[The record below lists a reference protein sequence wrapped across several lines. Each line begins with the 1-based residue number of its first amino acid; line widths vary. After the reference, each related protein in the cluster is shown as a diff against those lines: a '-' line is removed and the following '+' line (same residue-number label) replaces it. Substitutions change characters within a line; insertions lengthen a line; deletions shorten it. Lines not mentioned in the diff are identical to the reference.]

1 MGLLS
6 EISPITG
13 WPFDPEDVS
22 PSRALAEP
30 SRISFDLAYNS
41 RSAACKHA
49 ILMGNRTIWR
59 NLVEGD
65 YCVEARRQ
73 IMSSLAV
80 E

>member
-49 ILMGNRTIWR
+49 ILMGNIRFGGTSWKVITASKR
-59 NLVEGD
+59 GGK
-65 YCVEARRQ
+65 
-73 IMSSLAV
+73 S
-80 E
+80 